1 MTAITS
7 GRKVTFPE
15 TQNLHTFLFSNPF
28 QHYPNHFADKYP
40 NHTFDGTAI
49 PEQRPILVHDG
60 SGAQLSWARLR
71 ADSLRLARSLQV
83 LTGAPPAFVSDPKRP
98 REPIHAPRTTV
109 LLHIPN
115 GMVWPLVAL
124 GTVAAN
130 LTVCPISTYLS
141 PRELAYILG
150 KARPQVLFTTVGA
163 EGEIP
168 LRKAL
173 EILLESP
180 PTDNGQVKGTEIQ
193 AWARQLAAD
202 WDQAKAARLEKG
214 DQIPFLR
221 RRVWTVDVSSG
232 MDYYGNNMN
241 RLGVASAHDPRDWTH
256 LLLPPPGS
264 KAEGSIATLDRPAFT
279 PAPMTPEEQQR
290 RVAFVLWSSGT
301 TGQSKGV
308 LLSHRALVS
317 NTMGVWDT
325 NPQFSG
331 TSRGTHGGGE
341 RWITLAPWYHIY
353 GLATVLLATIAFG
366 TTLIIPASP
375 KFELG
380 YYLGLVTRYR
390 ATFSHIAPAVA
401 VALRSCPHLDPASPL
416 SKGIDVS
423 SVAAFLTGGAPLP
436 VEVVRKVYE
445 RTGKYVQ
452 LGYGTTETCSTSQ
465 TGGLGLDADGN
476 TVRDELGSAGFPTPN
491 TEIQIRSLPGTSE
504 QQAQQRRQEIWD
516 KSREAR
522 ARGERAPRD
531 PGLVGEV
538 LIRAPAVM
546 SGYFSGLS
554 SETHSALDIE
564 LTAGAFTEDGWYRSG
579 DEGCLDANGRL
590 WITGRTKELIK
601 IKGFQVPPAELDDLF
616 ATHPELVDA
625 AATGFIQDA
634 STGEE
639 QVLLLVVPKDKNVLS
654 KEQQMHELASRLHT
668 WVSDKT
674 AYYKWPSI
682 YLFSSTAPRNPTGKL
697 LRKDIA
703 ACKGH
708 RVHIVKKSRKASAGD
723 ATAAKL

>member
-1 MTAITS
+1 MVAITS
-7 GRKVTFPE
+7 GLKTAFPQD
-15 TQNLHTFLFSNPF
+15 QNLHTFLFSNPL
-28 QHYPNHFADKYP
+28 QHHPNHFADRYP
-40 NHTFDGTAI
+40 DHTFDATPI

-60 SGAQLSWARLR
+60 TGAQLSWARLR
-71 ADSLRLARSLQV
+71 ADSLRLARSLQI
-83 LTGAPPAFVSDPKRP
+83 LTGAPAAFVSDPKRP

-141 PRELAYILG
+141 PRELAYILA

-163 EGEIP
+163 EGELP

-173 EILLESP
+173 QLLLDSP
-180 PTDNGQVKGTEIQ
+180 PTDNGQVKAAEIQ
-193 AWARQLAAD
+193 AWARQLARD
-202 WDQAKAARLEKG
+202 WDESKAARLEKSN
-214 DQIPFLR
+214 QVPFLR

-232 MDYYGNNMN
+232 MDYYGNNVN
-241 RLGVASAHDPRDWTH
+241 RHGVASAYDPRDWTH
-256 LLLPPPGS
+256 LLLPPPGT
-264 KAEGSIATLDRPAFT
+264 KGEGSIASLDRPAFT

-290 RVAFVLWSSGT
+290 RIAFVLWSSGT

-308 LLSHRALVS
+308 LISHRALVS
-317 NTMGVWDT
+317 NTLGVWDT
-325 NPQFSG
+325 NPHFSG
-331 TSRGTHGGGE
+331 TSRGANGGGE
-341 RWITLAPWYHIY
+341 RWITLAPWYHVY
-353 GLATVLLATIAFG
+353 GLATVLLPTVAFG

-375 KFELG
+375 KFDLG

-401 VALRSCPHLDPASPL
+401 VALRSCPHLDPAAPQ
-416 SKGIDVS
+416 SKGIDLS
-423 SVAAFLTGGAPLP
+423 SIAAFLTGGAPVP

-445 RTGKYVQ
+445 RTGKYIQ

-465 TGGLGLDADGN
+465 TGGLGLDADGKV
-476 TVRDELGSAGFPTPN
+476 VRDELGSAGFPCPN
-491 TEIQIRSLPGTSE
+491 TDIQIRPLPGTS
-504 QQAQQRRQEIWD
+504 QQQSEHRQEEIRAV
-516 KSREAR
+516 SRQAR
-522 ARGERAPRD
+522 ARGERAPLN
-531 PGLVGEV
+531 PGVVGEV

-554 SETHSALDIE
+554 SETHSALDVE
-564 LTAGAFTEDGWYRSG
+564 LTAGAFTDDGWYRSG

-601 IKGFQVPPAELDDLF
+601 VKGFQVPPAELDDLF

-625 AATGFIQDA
+625 AATGFIEDA

-639 QVLLLVVPKDKNVLS
+639 QVLLLVVPKDKSALS
-654 KEQQMHELASRLHT
+654 QEAKMHELAHRLHT
-668 WVSDKT
+668 WVGDKT
-674 AYYKWPSI
+674 AYYKWPSW
-682 YLFSSTAPRNPTGKL
+682 YLFAESAPRNPTGKL

-703 ACKGH
+703 ASKGH
-708 RVHIVKKSRKASAGD
+708 RVQIVRQSRKVIAPGAV
-723 ATAAKL
+723 AKL

>member
-7 GRKVTFPE
+7 GLKVAFPDN
-15 TQNLHTFLFSNPF
+15 QNLHTFLFSNPL
-28 QHYPNHFADKYP
+28 QHHPNRFAEKYP

-60 SGAQLSWARLR
+60 TGAQLSWARLR
-71 ADSLRLARSLQV
+71 ADSLRLARSLQT
-83 LTGAPPAFVSDPKRP
+83 LTGAPPALASNPNNP

-115 GMVWPLVAL
+115 GMVWPLVGL

-141 PRELAYILG
+141 PRELAYILA
-150 KARPQVLFTTVGA
+150 KARPQLLFTTVGA
-163 EGEIP
+163 DGEVP

-173 EILLESP
+173 QLLLDSP
-180 PTDNGQVKGTEIQ
+180 PTDNGQVTGTEIQ

-202 WDQAKAARLEKG
+202 WDQAKAARLEKS

-264 KAEGSIATLDRPAFT
+264 KAEGSIASLDRPAFT

-290 RVAFVLWSSGT
+290 RIAFVLWSSGT

-317 NTMGVWDT
+317 NTLGVWDT
-325 NPQFSG
+325 NPHFSG
-331 TSRGTHGGGE
+331 TSRGANGGGE

-353 GLATVLLATIAFG
+353 GLATVLLPTVAFG

-375 KFELG
+375 KFDLG

-416 SKGIDVS
+416 SKNVDLS
-423 SVAAFLTGGAPLP
+423 SIAAFLTGGAPVP

-465 TGGLGLDADGN
+465 TGGLGLDADGS
-476 TVRDELGSAGFPTPN
+476 VERDELGSAGYPCPN
-491 TEIQIRSLPGTSE
+491 TEIQIRPLPGTSE
-504 QQAQQRRQEIWD
+504 QQSQQRRHEICEV
-516 KSREAR
+516 SRQAR
-522 ARGERAPRD
+522 ARGERAPLD
-531 PGLVGEV
+531 PGMVGEV

-554 SETHSALDIE
+554 SETHSALDAQ
-564 LTAGAFTEDGWYRSG
+564 LTASAFTEDGWYRSG

-639 QVLLLVVPKDKNVLS
+639 QVLLLVVPKDKAVLS
-654 KEQQMHELASRLHT
+654 HEKHMHELASRLHT

-682 YLFSSTAPRNPTGKL
+682 YLFSPTAPRNPTGKL

-708 RVHIVKKSRKASAGD
+708 RVHIVKQSRKV
-723 ATAAKL
+723 TAADGTVSKL